1 MKYPPR
7 LWFYS
12 EVLLD
17 DIIPLIAT
25 RLSTYLL
32 TPIVPARVTVW
43 KLKKPRQLDEGVFA
57 IPPLESIATRLFSRQ
72 PIAPYISRGNEQV
85 SLFVHLV
92 PNSPQGKKRVPEEVN
107 DDLVEIVKHTK
118 IAIQSP
124 SSLAE
129 PHTFRTLHKVP
140 GEPILDH
147 RSVHDAEN
155 RSSRERSFMDD
166 LPPISLQYE
175 GFGHFLDIFRGC
187 KNVPGVENVS
197 FARLRSAVDKF
208 AESMSLIYRDEDE
221 RREKGSDA
229 LDNIFSQRT
238 DDVTFASTAAG
249 VSKGTNSGGRF
260 LGPHRAAYCIT
271 EFKNESGCGSAIPY
285 VEMTGNFAHSM
296 REAADHSDSISVM
309 HGWNLPCLG
318 ITITGHYVTFYA
330 MIFFGKWRVVS
341 LTPALSCIQASGDGD
356 DRIALYNAFTAAS
369 VLLARIQGDATKLV
383 HKPPLPI
390 GESRR
395 ILPPISRLCH
405 PHSGTHI
412 SFNILKHFHN
422 RAADRYL
429 YTAETVDNKQIV
441 IKFTRQYS
449 FELHMF
455 CADRGHAPALLGF
468 ERLPGGFFGIAMEFV
483 RSAFPISQSPY
494 VERHLEWAEQLLEL
508 VQSFHAEGL
517 VHGDLRASNII
528 CDGNRVMLIDFDWS
542 GKEGE
547 ASYPHGPFNT
557 DPLIGRDSPDL
568 KITKGDDFRLL
579 ERTLKGMRFK

>member
-1 MKYPPR
+1 
-7 LWFYS
+7 
-12 EVLLD
+12 
-17 DIIPLIAT
+17 
-25 RLSTYLL
+25 
-32 TPIVPARVTVW
+32 
-43 KLKKPRQLDEGVFA
+43 
-57 IPPLESIATRLFSRQ
+57 
-72 PIAPYISRGNEQV
+72 
-85 SLFVHLV
+85 
-92 PNSPQGKKRVPEEVN
+92 KRVPEEVN